1 MLPQGYLWFLLT
13 ELAVPVNMLDFLV
26 PSELIGLNTN
36 YLSVLDNHL
45 QDPVKDKGKSKP
57 SFSFFL
63 YHGIPDSSI
72 LLSQRI
78 LSSPYA

>member
-1 MLPQGYLWFLLT
+1 MLLQGYLWFLLT
-13 ELAVPVNMLDFLV
+13 EFAVPVSMPDFLV
-26 PSELIGLNTN
+26 PSVLIALNTN

-45 QDPVKDKGKSKP
+45 QDPVKDKGQSKL

-72 LLSQRI
+72 LS
-78 LSSPYA
+78 